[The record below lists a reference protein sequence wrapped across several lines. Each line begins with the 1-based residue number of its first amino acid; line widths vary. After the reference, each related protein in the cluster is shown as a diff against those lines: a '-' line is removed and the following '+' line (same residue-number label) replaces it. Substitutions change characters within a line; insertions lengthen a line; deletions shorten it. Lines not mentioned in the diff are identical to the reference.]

1 MTAADYDERA
11 RLPTAR
17 SMDRNRRTVAGL
29 ALAALVGCVRVDRIS
44 SSEPLDRGE
53 ILARGQVTTATGG
66 TLTAGIGGEFEGVRL
81 IIPPGAVPADVEV
94 VLRGRFGDPRLPS
107 IVQTIEVEPRELQL
121 NRAAQL
127 TLRYSTTYARTA
139 GQVWPE
145 SEVEVYGFQ
154 TAPIDDE
161 RVEVIVGRDGEV
173 HTLDASITRF
183 GTFYAMHP
191 VFRTLVSQPTRLIDP
206 SESVDARLVDGQL
219 QLSAGGDVPV
229 RIGEGR
235 LGEFFGESAERNLIV
250 VPGLLTD
257 PLVTSSAGGP
267 TPLQSRGGLEL
278 DFANVVVFQ
287 YPSGRSF
294 QESGNALYD
303 LITGSARTGF
313 GCRILAH
320 GTGGLVVRQAIERA
334 HLDPSRPGYAPGQP
348 KLDTLVDRAVLVAT
362 PNQGA
367 SVAQSRFDYL
377 LAGVFP
383 ADQPFVQGVVD
394 LLPGPDSFVDRLN
407 DGWVQPLTEY
417 FAVAGDFDGSHQDG
431 LVDVVSAL
439 GLPTAVARPEGH
451 QIFSGPI
458 YEHAALF
465 LFSETIGVLDQARH
479 WFGKSRGNTPALVG
493 AVETPPDGSR
503 GVIEIPI
510 RVTDPEG
517 APCLVLPMVSVDGG
531 EWRFA
536 RGPVGSSFFIARGA
550 PAPGAREVFR
560 WDSVADAAGLT
571 GASMVTFRFLIQDGN
586 RPGIAG
592 QSGEFSVDNST
603 P

>member
-1 MTAADYDERA
+1 MV
-11 RLPTAR
+11 
-17 SMDRNRRTVAGL
+17 RNRRTVAGL
-29 ALAALVGCVRVDRIS
+29 ALAALVGCVRVERTS
-44 SSEPLDRGE
+44 TSEPLDRGE
-53 ILARGQVTTATGG
+53 VLARGQVTTATGG
-66 TLTAGIGGEFEGVRL
+66 TLTAAIGGEFEGVQL
-81 IIPPGAVPADVEV
+81 IVPPGAVPADVEV

-107 IVQTIEVEPRELQL
+107 IVQTIEVEPRELEL
-121 NRAAQL
+121 NRPAQL

-139 GQVWPE
+139 GQVWQE
-145 SEVEVYGFQ
+145 SEAEIYGFQ
-154 TAPIDDE
+154 TAPTEDE
-161 RVEVIVGRDGEV
+161 RVEAIVDRDLEL
-173 HTLDASITRF
+173 HTIDAAITRF

-191 VFRTLVSQPTRLIDP
+191 VLRSLVSQPTRLIDP
-206 SESVDARLVDGQL
+206 AEPLDARLVSGQL
-219 QLSAGGDVPV
+219 RLSYGGDVPV
-229 RIGEGR
+229 GIGEGR
-235 LGEFFGESAERNLIV
+235 LGEFWASSAERNLIV

-278 DFANVVVFQ
+278 DFTNVVVFQ
-287 YPSGRSF
+287 YPTGRSF
-294 QESGNALYD
+294 RESGNALYD
-303 LITGSARTGF
+303 LIRDGSRPGF

-320 GTGGLVVRQAIERA
+320 GTGGLVVRHAIERA
-334 HLDPSRPGYAPGQP
+334 HEDPLREGYAPGQP
-348 KLDTLVDRAVLVAT
+348 KLDELVDRAVLIAT

-383 ADQPFVQGVVD
+383 ADQPFVQGVLD
-394 LLPGPDSFVDRLN
+394 LLPGPQSFVDQLN
-407 DGWVQPLTEY
+407 SGWTQPLTEY

-431 LVDVVSAL
+431 LVDVTSAL
-439 GLPTAVARPEGH
+439 GLPTAVARPDGH

-465 LFSETIGVLDQARH
+465 LFSETVGVLDQARH
-479 WFGKSRGNTPALVG
+479 WFGKARGNTPALVG
-493 AVETPPDGSR
+493 AVQTPADGSR
-503 GVIEIPI
+503 GVIDIPI

-517 APCLVLPMVSVDGG
+517 ATCLVLPMVSIDGS

-550 PAPGAREVFR
+550 PAPGMEEVFR
-560 WDSVADAAGLT
+560 WDSVADGAGLT
-571 GASMVTFRFLIQDGN
+571 APSLVTFRFLIQDGN

-592 QSGEFSVDNST
+592 QSGEFSVDNSN

>member
-1 MTAADYDERA
+1 MA
-11 RLPTAR
+11 
-17 SMDRNRRTVAGL
+17 RNRRIVAGL
-29 ALAALVGCVRVDRIS
+29 ALAALTGCVRVERIS
-44 SSEPLDRGE
+44 SSEPIDRGE
-53 ILARGQVTTATGG
+53 ILARGQVTAAFGG
-66 TLTAGIGGEFEGVRL
+66 TLTAEVGGEFDGVQL
-81 IIPPGAVPADVEV
+81 IVPPGAVPEDVEV

-107 IVQTIEVEPRELQL
+107 IVQTIEVLPRELEL

-139 GQVWPE
+139 GQIWPE
-145 SEVEVYGFQ
+145 AEVEVYGFQ
-154 TAPIDDE
+154 DAPSADE
-161 RVEVIVGRDGEV
+161 RIEVIADRDLDV
-173 HTLDASITRF
+173 HTIDASITRF
-183 GTFYAMHP
+183 GTFCVMHP
-191 VFRTLVSQPTRLIDP
+191 VLRTLVSQPTRLIDP
-206 SESVDARLVDGQL
+206 AEPLPARLIDGQL
-219 QLSAGGDVPV
+219 RLSDGGDVPV
-229 RIGEGR
+229 SIGEGR
-235 LGEFFGESAERNLIV
+235 LGEFWSASAERNLVI

-257 PLVTSSAGGP
+257 PLVASSAGGP

-287 YPSGRSF
+287 YPTGRSF

-303 LITGSARTGF
+303 LLRSNARPGF

-334 HLDPSRPGYAPGQP
+334 HADPSRAGYTAGQP

-367 SVAQSRFDYL
+367 AVAQSRFEYL

-394 LLPGPDSFVDRLN
+394 LLPGPASFVDRLN
-407 DGWVQPLTEY
+407 EGWVAPQTEY
-417 FAVAGDFDGSHQDG
+417 FAVAGDFDGSDQDG
-431 LVDVVSAL
+431 LVDVISAL
-439 GLPTAVARPEGH
+439 GLPSSVTRPEGH

-465 LFSETIGVLDQARH
+465 LFSETIGVLDQARY
-479 WFGKSRGNTPALVG
+479 WFGKARGNTPAVVG
-493 AVETPPDGSR
+493 AVGTPSDGSR

-510 RVTDPEG
+510 RVTDPEN
-517 APCLVLPMVSVDGG
+517 AACLVLPMVSVDGG
-531 EWRFA
+531 AWRFA
-536 RGPVGSSFFIARGA
+536 RGPVGSSFMIVRGSA
-550 PAPGAREVFR
+550 APGTEEVFR
-560 WDSVADAAGLT
+560 WDSAADGAGLA
-571 GASMVTFRFLIQDGN
+571 GPSLATFRFLIQDGN
-586 RPGIAG
+586 RPGVAG